1 MNLIYQLFDL
11 SNKVV
16 IVAVGQG
23 KQVLQQTSYLQMK
36 GANIP
41 LSNLSIEMAQNTK
54 EKLHRVKLD
63 VSDIKQ
69 IPSFH

>member
-16 IVAVGQG
+16 IVAVGQD